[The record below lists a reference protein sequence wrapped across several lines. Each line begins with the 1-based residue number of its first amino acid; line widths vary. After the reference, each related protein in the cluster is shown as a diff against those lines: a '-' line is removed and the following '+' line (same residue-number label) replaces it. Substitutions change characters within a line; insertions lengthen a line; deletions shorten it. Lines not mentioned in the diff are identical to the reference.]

1 VAFLPFSTSFSFRRR
16 TPPLLGLDI
25 GASSIRLVSLE
36 QGRSGRVSLDCIG
49 TATIP
54 AGFVVGDNIEK
65 LAELGELVKK
75 MVSKSGAKTK
85 NVAMA
90 LPASALVTR
99 RVAIQSDLSEIDFE
113 AQVEAEIAPYLPWAA
128 EESAT
133 DFVRRSPIPNSSEV
147 EAIAVAAKLSK
158 VEERIA
164 LAESSGLKL
173 VALDLEPY
181 VNARAFHFFARAK
194 PGMSDGD
201 LLALFSIGSVHT
213 NFQVCKAD
221 DVVYE
226 RELTLGG
233 LGLTQL
239 IERTYGKS
247 ADVAEKQKR
256 SRDLPSD
263 YESKVLGPYMA
274 NLAIEIERGLQFF
287 EKSGGQN
294 KVSKILLSGGGACLS
309 GLAKAV
315 ASQTGL
321 ACGIA
326 NPFEH
331 INVNAANL
339 KKKLSRE
346 GPGYQTAVGLAL
358 RRFA

>member
-1 VAFLPFSTSFSFRRR
+1 MRLVALEQ
-16 TPPLLGLDI
+16 G
-25 GASSIRLVSLE
+25 SSGQVSLE
-36 QGRSGRVSLDCIG
+36 CHG
-49 TATIP
+49 TAAIP

-65 LAELGELVKK
+65 LAELSQLIKK

-90 LPASALVTR
+90 LPASSLVTR
-99 RVAIQSDLSEIDFE
+99 RVGIQSDLSEADFE

-133 DFVRRSPIPNSSEV
+133 DFVRCEAIPNSSEI
-147 EAIAVAAKLSK
+147 EAIAVAARRIK

-173 VALDLEPY
+173 VALDLQPY
-181 VNARAFHFFARAK
+181 VVARAHHFFAKANAK
-194 PGMSDGD
+194 PGIDEDD
-201 LLALFSIGSVHT
+201 LIALFSIGSVHT
-213 NFQVCKAD
+213 TFQVCKAE

-239 IERTYGKS
+239 IERTYGGS
-247 ADVAEKQKR
+247 PDVAEKQKR
-256 SRDLPSD
+256 NRDLPPD
-263 YESKVLGPYMA
+263 FEAKVLGPYMA
-274 NLAIEIERGLQFF
+274 NLAIEFERGLQFF
-287 EKSGGQN
+287 EKSGAH
-294 KVSKILLSGGGACLS
+294 KKISKIALSGGGACLS

-321 ACGIA
+321 ACVIA
-326 NPFEH
+326 NPFDHISVNTEH
-331 INVNAANL
+331 L
-339 KKKLSRE
+339 KKKLGRE